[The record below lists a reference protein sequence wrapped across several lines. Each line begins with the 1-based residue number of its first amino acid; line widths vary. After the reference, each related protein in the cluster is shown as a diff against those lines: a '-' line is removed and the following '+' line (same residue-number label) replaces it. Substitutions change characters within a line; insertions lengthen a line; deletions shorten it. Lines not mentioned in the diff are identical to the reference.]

1 MGPGTLERCGH
12 GLSSSLLLTTNAC
25 ALILM
30 ALWLQ
35 RDGALRGHVAHSA
48 RLGCSGW
55 ADATARSCSSNIQQ
69 RCAAIEEKWPNIPLQ
84 ITSLWRRCV
93 VLLLNQ
99 TNSRYYPTMWV
110 RAGVTLMMQRLRH
123 ADRAAA
129 RGLVRT
135 SGLRMLT
142 ADRYWLLAKAGP
154 WLDVLVITMRCLLTR
169 VVYEAYL
176 DI

>member
-123 ADRAAA
+123 ADRLLRGGWSGPPSCGCLPLTDIDFLQRQGLGLMCWWLQCAA
-129 RGLVRT
+129 
-135 SGLRMLT
+135 S
-142 ADRYWLLAKAGP
+142 WH
-154 WLDVLVITMRCLLTR
+154 VLCMRH
-169 VVYEAYL
+169 
-176 DI
+176 I